1 MPDSAAN
8 EQTIGAYR
16 LDDQLR
22 LDNAGVVYRAFH
34 VPTGQVVAIRVLPPD
49 RVAAPGFRER
59 FEREM
64 RAVAALYHPHIV
76 ELYESGVNEGRA
88 FIVSEFP
95 SGGSLQD
102 LLQKRSLPL
111 RLCVEFARQIAVAL
125 SAAHARR
132 VIHGALQPESIAL
145 FPESGGGYLLK
156 VGDFGIARL
165 IAPTAASPAAYRA
178 PEQRAGS
185 EPEPRTDCYVLGALL
200 YEMIVGSPPPLTA
213 IPPLR
218 LVRSDAPAEIEALVG
233 RCLAPAPAD
242 RFERMSDL
250 AEALEAQA
258 AAIGERIAAGAA
270 GAAGDV
276 TIIESRPAADDVT
289 IATPAETRAPA
300 DVTIIAIPPAAPS
313 AATPASDVPSD
324 AELAADAETMIEPAP
339 PAASTATALRGE
351 ERESVVEGPPVSA
364 EEAIAAPSAAT
375 PASDV
380 PSDAE
385 PAADAET
392 MIEPAPPAAS
402 TATALRGEE
411 RESVAD
417 APPASTAETVI
428 EPAPVSAVADAT
440 AALIADATPP
450 RTLPADVSGAS
461 APPEMPDEL
470 QTVLPEPLSHAP
482 IAAGAAEAAPV
493 VPPDEALTI
502 LPEPTPAVST
512 PLPQVSATQSLM
524 IATPPPGFP
533 VLPPPSSMP
542 QVQVLDNNGAPL
554 HLVSLTGDG
563 LAIGRAES
571 NDLALPDESVSE
583 EHAFLDWD
591 GRQVTITDL
600 GSKNGTFVAGVRLPP
615 QDRYPWQGGAPVRIG
630 VYWLRLV
637 PPLMQA
643 ASVVAP
649 VAYGVPGPTAVAAP
663 PQPAPVV
670 QPTAP
675 APRPAAPVTPSFG
688 APVLTPPSAAAP
700 QGGITQMPAPDDTRS
715 ASPPPATSPSP
726 GGAAP
731 DVIGVTQT
739 PFSSNRYG
747 VELEQDVMTLTPG
760 MPSVLRMTLHNY
772 SDAVDHLRVEV
783 QGVPETWFQGPLP
796 EPQLLPNGRAPVA
809 LNINVP
815 RTPEN
820 RAGPYP
826 VTVYARSRSR
836 PNEAGTAQA
845 TWNVQAFTEHRLEL
859 KPRRVAGWRR
869 AGYNLTLTNAG
880 NTPMR
885 YTLTGEDDEQ
895 ALAFNL
901 GEDAVALEPG
911 AALRHRLVV
920 RGPIRWFG
928 SPQPRSFSIHAR
940 TEKRSET
947 QTSSAQFVQRALI
960 PPWLIPI
967 ALLAFLAIV
976 YFVTRPPVIRNP
988 RFEVSPQIAG
998 QPARLIYEID
1008 NAQRVELLPLGVQA
1022 PAASGR
1028 RTFEF
1033 LDATAIPPDLS
1044 ILAVSRFGI
1053 RAEAS
1058 VAVAVVTPT
1067 PTPQPTPTPPLPTVA
1082 PTAEPLPLPTEAP
1095 PPPAPPPLPPA
1106 PPAATPTPE
1115 VSLAEL
1121 VRFEC
1126 RSGDRIV
1133 LTGIGPPRE
1142 SFLLYFGRRAVSGGS
1157 VAPNGVYRID
1167 MLVGPERPGE
1177 YPVSV
1182 RLRLS
1187 DRPLPIRT
1195 YQYGADQPVSL
1206 AGVAPTAAPIELMCV
1221 VPRANPTPTVAP

>member
-1 MPDSAAN
+1 MPDPAAH

-16 LDDQLR
+16 LDEQLSV
-22 LDNAGVVYRAFH
+22 DSAGVVYRAYH
-34 VPTGQVVAIRVLPPD
+34 TPTGQPVVIRVLPPD

-64 RAVAALYHPHIV
+64 RAVASLYHPHII
-76 ELYESGVNEGRA
+76 ELYEFNIIEGRA
-88 FIVSEFP
+88 FIVSELP
-95 SGGSLQD
+95 SGG
-102 LLQKRSLPL
+102 LLHEVVQKHSLPL
-111 RLCVEFARQIAVAL
+111 RLSVELARQMAVAL
-125 SAAHARR
+125 GAAHARG
-132 VIHGALQPESIAL
+132 VVHGALKPESIAV
-145 FPESGGGYLLK
+145 FPEPGGGYLLK

-165 IAPTAASPAAYRA
+165 IAPTAANPAAYRA
-178 PEQRAGS
+178 PELRAGS
-185 EPEPRTDCYVLGALL
+185 EPDPRTDCYALGTLL

-218 LVRSDAPAEIEALVG
+218 LVRSDAPAELETLVA
-233 RCLAPAPAD
+233 RCLASAPAD
-242 RFERMSDL
+242 RFEMHEL
-250 AEALEAQA
+250 VEALKALVA
-258 AAIGERIAAGAA
+258 AMGERISA
-270 GAAGDV
+270 V
-276 TIIESRPAADDVT
+276 AADDVT
-289 IATPAETRAPA
+289 IIEQIPAADEVTVAAYAIPPAPA
-300 DVTIIAIPPAAPS
+300 DVTIIEAP
-313 AATPASDVPSD
+313 
-324 AELAADAETMIEPAP
+324 LAP
-339 PAASTATALRGE
+339 PADATMMVSGE
-351 ERESVVEGPPVSA
+351 
-364 EEAIAAPSAAT
+364 
-375 PASDV
+375 
-380 PSDAE
+380 
-385 PAADAET
+385 
-392 MIEPAPPAAS
+392 
-402 TATALRGEE
+402 
-411 RESVAD
+411 
-417 APPASTAETVI
+417 ETVI
-428 EPAPVSAVADAT
+428 EPALAATSADATVIKAEESEAAATAPPASAEETLIEPTPVSAVADAT
-440 AALIADATPP
+440 AALIADAAPP
-450 RTLPADVSGAS
+450 QTLPIDVPATP
-461 APPEMPDEL
+461 APPEAPDEMP
-470 QTVLPEPLSHAP
+470 TILPEPASQPPAS
-482 IAAGAAEAAPV
+482 AGMAEEASI

-502 LPEPTPAVST
+502 LPESAPAVGT

-542 QVQVLDNNGAPL
+542 QVQVLDNHGAPL
-554 HLVSLTGDG
+554 HLVNLTGDG
-563 LAIGRAES
+563 LAIGRSES
-571 NDLALPDESVSE
+571 NDLTLPDESVSE
-583 EHAFLDWD
+583 EHAFIDWD

-600 GSKNGTFVAGVRLPP
+600 GSKNGTFVAGVRLSP

-630 VYWLRLV
+630 VYWLRLI

-643 ASVVAP
+643 VSVVAP
-649 VAYGVPGPTAVAAP
+649 VAYGAPGPTAVVAA
-663 PQPAPVV
+663 QPASAPATPPV
-670 QPTAP
+670 AP
-675 APRPAAPVTPSFG
+675 APRQPAPVTPSFG
-688 APVLTPPSAAAP
+688 APVMTPPTAAP
-700 QGGITQMPAPDDTRS
+700 TQMPPPGVARS
-715 ASPPPATSPSP
+715 ASPTQTPPPT
-726 GGAAP
+726 GGAPP
-731 DVIGVTQT
+731 DVIGVTQ
-739 PFSSNRYG
+739 PPLSSNRYG

-760 MPSVLRMTLHNY
+760 MPSVLRMTLYNY
-772 SDAVDHLRVEV
+772 SDNVDHLRVEV
-783 QGVPETWFQGPLP
+783 QGVPETWIQGPLP
-796 EPQLLPNGRAPVA
+796 EPQLLPNGRTPVA

-826 VTVYARSRSR
+826 VTLYARSRSR
-836 PNEAGTAQA
+836 PNEAGIAQA

-859 KPRRVAGWRR
+859 KPRRVIGWFR
-869 AGYNLTLTNAG
+869 ASYNLALTNAG
-880 NTPMR
+880 NAPMR
-885 YTLTGEDDEQ
+885 YTVIGEDDEQ

-911 AALRHRLVV
+911 ASFKHRLVV

-940 TEKRSET
+940 TEKRSDA

-1008 NAQRVELLPLGVQA
+1008 NAQRVELLPSGIQA

-1044 ILAVSRFGI
+1044 ILAISRFGI

-1058 VAVAVVTPT
+1058 VVVAVVTPT
-1067 PTPQPTPTPPLPTVA
+1067 PTPQPTITPPPPTVA
-1082 PTAEPLPLPTEAP
+1082 PTAEPLPLPTAAP
-1095 PPPAPPPLPPA
+1095 PPPAPPPPAPPA
-1106 PPAATPTPE
+1106 PPAATPTPD
-1115 VSLAEL
+1115 VSLADV

-1133 LTGIGPPRE
+1133 LSGIGPPRE

-1195 YQYGADQPVSL
+1195 YQYGAAQLVNL
-1206 AGVAPTAAPIELMCV
+1206 ERIAPTAMPVELMCI
-1221 VPRANPTPTVAP
+1221 VPRAKPTPTVAP

>member
-16 LDDQLR
+16 LDEQLSV
-22 LDNAGVVYRAFH
+22 DNAGAVYRAYH
-34 VPTGQVVAIRVLPPD
+34 TPTGQPVAIRVLPPD
-49 RVAAPGFRER
+49 RVVAPGFRER

-64 RAVAALYHPHIV
+64 RAVASLYHPHII
-76 ELYESGVNEGRA
+76 ELYEFDINEGRA

-95 SGGSLQD
+95 SGGSLQEMV
-102 LLQKRSLPL
+102 QKRSLPL

-125 SAAHARR
+125 SAAHARG
-132 VIHGALQPESIAL
+132 VIHGALKPESIAL

-165 IAPTAASPAAYRA
+165 IAPTAANPSAYRA

-185 EPEPRTDCYVLGALL
+185 ELDPRTDCYALGALL

-233 RCLAPAPAD
+233 RCLVTALAN
-242 RFERMSDL
+242 RFDRMSEL
-250 AEALEAQA
+250 AEALEAQVA
-258 AAIGERIAAGAA
+258 AMGERISAVAASDAT
-270 GAAGDV
+270 V
-276 TIIESRPAADDVT
+276 IEQRPAADDVT
-289 IATPAETRAPA
+289 IAAHAATPAPA
-300 DVTIIAIPPAAPS
+300 DVTIIETPPAAP
-313 AATPASDVPSD
+313 
-324 AELAADAETMIEPAP
+324 ADATIIEAPSTGAPESEAP
-339 PAASTATALRGE
+339 PDEELISGE
-351 ERESVVEGPPVSA
+351 
-364 EEAIAAPSAAT
+364 
-375 PASDV
+375 
-380 PSDAE
+380 
-385 PAADAET
+385 
-392 MIEPAPPAAS
+392 
-402 TATALRGEE
+402 
-411 RESVAD
+411 
-417 APPASTAETVI
+417 ETVI
-428 EPAPVSAVADAT
+428 EPAPATASADVPVIKAEEGEADAEAPPASAEETLTEPAPASAVAAAT
-440 AALIADATPP
+440 AALIADAALPQTPP
-450 RTLPADVSGAS
+450 GDAPAAPALPEA
-461 APPEMPDEL
+461 PDEM
-470 QTVLPEPLSHAP
+470 QTVLPEPAP
-482 IAAGAAEAAPV
+482 QPAVIDSGSAEAPV
-493 VPPDEALTI
+493 VPPDEAVTI
-502 LPEPTPAVST
+502 LPEPAPAIST

-533 VLPPPSSMP
+533 ALPPPSSMP

-554 HLVSLTGDG
+554 HLVNLTGDG

-583 EHAFLDWD
+583 EHAFIDWD

-615 QDRYPWQGGAPVRIG
+615 HDRYPWQGGAPVRIG
-630 VYWLRLV
+630 VYWMRLI
-637 PPLMQA
+637 PPLLQA

-649 VAYGVPGPTAVAAP
+649 VVYGAPGPTAVATP
-663 PQPAPVV
+663 PQPVAPPVS
-670 QPTAP
+670 P
-675 APRPAAPVTPSFG
+675 APRPSAPVTPSFG
-688 APVLTPPSAAAP
+688 APVMTPPTAAAP
-700 QGGITQMPAPDDTRS
+700 QAGITQMPPPGVARS
-715 ASPPPATSPSP
+715 ASPPQATPPSP

-731 DVIGVTQT
+731 DVIGVTQ
-739 PFSSNRYG
+739 PPLSSNRYG

-772 SDAVDHLRVEV
+772 SDNVDHLRVEV
-783 QGVPETWFQGPLP
+783 QGVPETWIQGPPP

-845 TWNVQAFTEHRLEL
+845 TWNVQSFTEHRLEL
-859 KPRRVAGWRR
+859 KPRRVAGWRK
-869 AGYNLTLTNAG
+869 ATYNLNLTNAG
-880 NTPMR
+880 NVPVR
-885 YTLTGEDDEQ
+885 YMVTGEDDEQ
-895 ALAFNL
+895 ALTFNL

-920 RGPIRWFG
+920 RGPIRWLG

-1008 NAQRVELLPLGVQA
+1008 NAQRVELAPLGVQA

-1044 ILAVSRFGI
+1044 IQAVSRFGI

-1067 PTPQPTPTPPLPTVA
+1067 PTLQPTATPPPPTVA
-1082 PTAEPLPLPTEAP
+1082 PTAEPLPLPTVAP
-1095 PPPAPPPLPPA
+1095 PQPPAPPPVPPPVP

-1115 VSLAEL
+1115 VALAEL

-1142 SFLLYFGRRAVSGGS
+1142 SFLLYFGKRAVSGGS

-1177 YPVSV
+1177 YQVSV

-1195 YQYGADQPVSL
+1195 YQYGTEQLVNLGSL
-1206 AGVAPTAAPIELMCV
+1206 APTAVPVELMCI
-1221 VPRANPTPTVAP
+1221 VPRAKPTPTVAP

>member
-1 MPDSAAN
+1 MPDSEAN

-16 LDDQLR
+16 LDER
-22 LDNAGVVYRAFH
+22 LNVDSAGAVYRAYH
-34 VPTGQVVAIRVLPPD
+34 MPTGQPVAIRVLPPD

-64 RAVAALYHPHIV
+64 RTVAALYHPHII
-76 ELYESGVNEGRA
+76 ELYESGVGEGRA

-95 SGGSLQD
+95 SGGSLQEMV
-102 LLQKRSLPL
+102 QKRSLPL
-111 RLCVEFARQIAVAL
+111 RLCVEFARQMAVAL
-125 SAAHARR
+125 SAAHARG
-132 VIHGALQPESIAL
+132 VVHGALKPKSIAL
-145 FPESGGGYLLK
+145 FPESGGGYVLK

-165 IAPTAASPAAYRA
+165 IAPAAANPSAYRA

-185 EPEPRTDCYVLGALL
+185 EPDPRADCYALGALL

-218 LVRSDAPAEIEALVG
+218 LVRSDAPAEVEALVA
-233 RCLAPAPAD
+233 RCLASAPGN
-242 RFERMSDL
+242 RFDQMNDL
-250 AEALEAQA
+250 AKALEAQVAAMSERVSA
-258 AAIGERIAAGAA
+258 AAAN
-270 GAAGDV
+270 DV
-276 TIIESRPAADDVT
+276 TVVEQRPGADDVT
-289 IATPAETRAPA
+289 IAAHAITPAPA
-300 DVTIIAIPPAAPS
+300 DATIIEMPPSTPADATLIEAPS
-313 AATPASDVPSD
+313 AGTP
-324 AELAADAETMIEPAP
+324 
-339 PAASTATALRGE
+339 
-351 ERESVVEGPPVSA
+351 ERETPPD
-364 EEAIAAPSAAT
+364 EEPIS
-375 PASDV
+375 
-380 PSDAE
+380 
-385 PAADAET
+385 
-392 MIEPAPPAAS
+392 
-402 TATALRGEE
+402 GE
-411 RESVAD
+411 
-417 APPASTAETVI
+417 ETVI
-428 EPAPVSAVADAT
+428 EPLPTAAFVDATVVEQQTVVGESAMAAHPSSPAPAHDRTMSEEPPTPVDATVIEESAGEIGARAQPEPATETIIEPMPAGAVAAAT
-440 AALIADATPP
+440 AALIAD
-450 RTLPADVSGAS
+450 S
-461 APPEMPDEL
+461 APPEAPDEM
-470 QTVLPEPLSHAP
+470 QTVLPEPAP
-482 IAAGAAEAAPV
+482 QSPTGASAAQKAAA
-493 VPPDEALTI
+493 VPPDEAPTI
-502 LPEPTPAVST
+502 LPEPVPAVST

-533 VLPPPSSMP
+533 ALPPPSSMP
-542 QVQVLDNNGAPL
+542 QVQVLDNHGAPL
-554 HLVSLTGDG
+554 HLINLTGDG
-563 LAIGRAES
+563 LAVGRVES

-583 EHAFLDWD
+583 EHAFIDWD

-615 QDRYPWQGGAPVRIG
+615 QERYPWQGGAPVRIG
-630 VYWLRLV
+630 VYWLRLI

-643 ASVVAP
+643 ASVGAP
-649 VAYGVPGPTAVAAP
+649 VVYGAPGPTAVAVPPPPVAP
-663 PQPAPVV
+663 PVAP
-670 QPTAP
+670 PTA
-675 APRPAAPVTPSFG
+675 RPPAPVTPSFG
-688 APVLTPPSAAAP
+688 APVMTPPTAAPTQMPPPGVARSASPTQTPPSAGDAP
-700 QGGITQMPAPDDTRS
+700 
-715 ASPPPATSPSP
+715 
-726 GGAAP
+726 P
-731 DVIGVTQT
+731 DVIGVTQ
-739 PFSSNRYG
+739 PPLSSNRYG

-760 MPSVLRMTLHNY
+760 MPSVLRMTLYNY
-772 SDAVDHLRVEV
+772 SDNVDHLRVEV
-783 QGVPETWFQGPLP
+783 QGAPETWIQGPPP

-845 TWNVQAFTEHRLEL
+845 TWNVQPFTEHRLEL
-859 KPRRVAGWRR
+859 KPRRVAGWRK
-869 AGYNLTLTNAG
+869 ASYNLALTNAG
-880 NTPMR
+880 NVPMR
-885 YTLTGEDDEQ
+885 YTVTGEDDEQ

-911 AALRHRLVV
+911 ASFKHRLVV

-960 PPWLIPI
+960 PPWLVPI
-967 ALLAFLAIV
+967 ALLALLAIV

-1044 ILAVSRFGI
+1044 ILAVSRFGV

-1067 PTPQPTPTPPLPTVA
+1067 PTPQPTVTPPPPTVAPTAASLPLPTVA
-1082 PTAEPLPLPTEAP
+1082 PPPVAP
-1095 PPPAPPPLPPA
+1095 PPVAPPAPPV
-1106 PPAATPTPE
+1106 ATPTPE
-1115 VSLAEL
+1115 IPLAEL

-1142 SFLLYFGRRAVSGGS
+1142 SFLLYFGKRAVSGGS
-1157 VAPNGVYRID
+1157 VAPNGAYRID

-1195 YQYGADQPVSL
+1195 YQYGAERLVNLGSL
-1206 AGVAPTAAPIELMCV
+1206 APTATPVELMCV
-1221 VPRANPTPTVAP
+1221 VPRAKPTPTVAP

>member
-1 MPDSAAN
+1 
-8 EQTIGAYR
+8 
-16 LDDQLR
+16 
-22 LDNAGVVYRAFH
+22 
-34 VPTGQVVAIRVLPPD
+34 
-49 RVAAPGFRER
+49 
-59 FEREM
+59 
-64 RAVAALYHPHIV
+64 
-76 ELYESGVNEGRA
+76 
-88 FIVSEFP
+88 
-95 SGGSLQD
+95 
-102 LLQKRSLPL
+102 
-111 RLCVEFARQIAVAL
+111 
-125 SAAHARR
+125 
-132 VIHGALQPESIAL
+132 
-145 FPESGGGYLLK
+145 
-156 VGDFGIARL
+156 
-165 IAPTAASPAAYRA
+165 
-178 PEQRAGS
+178 
-185 EPEPRTDCYVLGALL
+185 
-200 YEMIVGSPPPLTA
+200 
-213 IPPLR
+213 
-218 LVRSDAPAEIEALVG
+218 
-233 RCLAPAPAD
+233 
-242 RFERMSDL
+242 
-250 AEALEAQA
+250 
-258 AAIGERIAAGAA
+258 
-270 GAAGDV
+270 
-276 TIIESRPAADDVT
+276 ADDVT
-289 IATPAETRAPA
+289 IAMPTDIRAPA
-300 DVTIIAIPPAAPS
+300 DVTIIEMPAGATVIEAPS
-313 AATPASDVPSD
+313 AVTPASDVLPD
-324 AELAADAETMIEPAP
+324 AGLVADAETVIEPAP
-339 PAASTATALRGE
+339 PAASATATVLRGE
-351 ERESVVEGPPVSA
+351 ERESAAEG
-364 EEAIAAPSAAT
+364 
-375 PASDV
+375 
-380 PSDAE
+380 
-385 PAADAET
+385 
-392 MIEPAPPAAS
+392 
-402 TATALRGEE
+402 
-411 RESVAD
+411 
-417 APPASTAETVI
+417 PPASTEETVI
-428 EPAPVSAVADAT
+428 EWASVSAVAEAT
-440 AALIADATPP
+440 AALIAEATPP

-461 APPEMPDEL
+461 APPETPDEM
-470 QTVLPEPLSHAP
+470 QTVLPEPPSHAP
-482 IAAGAAEAAPV
+482 IAAGAAEEASV
-493 VPPDEALTI
+493 VPPDEAPTI
-502 LPEPTPAVST
+502 LPEPTPAFST
-512 PLPQVSATQSLM
+512 PLPQASATQSLM

-533 VLPPPSSMP
+533 ALPPPSSMP

-600 GSKNGTFVAGVRLPP
+600 SSKNGTFVAGVRLPP
-615 QDRYPWQGGAPVRIG
+615 QERYPWQGGAPVRIG

-643 ASVVAP
+643 ASMVAP

-663 PQPAPVV
+663 PRPAPVV

-675 APRPAAPVTPSFG
+675 APRPSAPVTPSFG

-700 QGGITQMPAPDDTRS
+700 QGGITQMPAPGDTRS
-715 ASPPPATSPSP
+715 ASLPQATSPSP

-772 SDAVDHLRVEV
+772 GDAVDHLRVEV
-783 QGVPETWFQGPLP
+783 QGAPETWIQGPLP

-836 PNEAGTAQA
+836 PNEAGMAQA
-845 TWNVQAFTEHRLEL
+845 TWNVQTFTEHRLEL
-859 KPRRVAGWRR
+859 KPRRVAGWRK

-901 GEDAVALEPG
+901 GEDVVTLEPG

-988 RFEVSPQIAG
+988 RFEISPQIAG

-1058 VAVAVVTPT
+1058 VVVAVVTPT

-1082 PTAEPLPLPTEAP
+1082 PTAEPLPLPTEA

-1167 MLVGPERPGE
+1167 MLIGPERPGE

-1195 YQYGADQPVSL
+1195 YQYGADQLVSL
-1206 AGVAPTAAPIELMCV
+1206 AGVAPAAAPIELMCV

>member
-16 LDDQLR
+16 LDEQLR
-22 LDNAGVVYRAFH
+22 IDSAGAVYRAYH
-34 VPTGQVVAIRVLPPD
+34 TPTGQPVAIRALPPD

-64 RAVAALYHPHIV
+64 RAVASLYHPHII
-76 ELYESGVNEGRA
+76 ELYEFSINEGRA
-88 FIVSEFP
+88 FIVSELP
-95 SGGSLQD
+95 SGGSLQET
-102 LLQKRSLPL
+102 LHKRSLPL
-111 RLCVEFARQIAVAL
+111 RLCVELARQMAAAL
-125 SAAHARR
+125 SAAHARG
-132 VIHGALQPESIAL
+132 VVHGALKPECIAL
-145 FPESGGGYLLK
+145 FPEPGGGYLLK

-165 IAPTAASPAAYRA
+165 IAPTAANPAAYRA
-178 PEQRAGS
+178 PELRAGS
-185 EPEPRTDCYVLGALL
+185 EPDPRTDCYALGALL

-218 LVRSDAPAEIEALVG
+218 LVRTDAPAEVEALVA

-242 RFERMSDL
+242 RFEMNAL
-250 AEALEAQA
+250 AEALEAQVA
-258 AAIGERIAAGAA
+258 AMGERVSAV
-270 GAAGDV
+270 AAGDATV
-276 TIIESRPAADDVT
+276 IEQRPSADDVT
-289 IATPAETRAPA
+289 IAAHAATPAPA
-300 DVTIIAIPPAAPS
+300 DVTIIDTPPAP
-313 AATPASDVPSD
+313 PADVTIIEALPTGMPAGEASP
-324 AELAADAETMIEPAP
+324 AEALVAGEETVIEPAP
-339 PAASTATALRGE
+339 AAASADATVLK
-351 ERESVVEGPPVSA
+351 A
-364 EEAIAAPSAAT
+364 EE
-375 PASDV
+375 
-380 PSDAE
+380 SDA
-385 PAADAET
+385 AAE
-392 MIEPAPPAAS
+392 APPAF
-402 TATALRGEE
+402 TEE
-411 RESVAD
+411 
-417 APPASTAETVI
+417 TLI

-440 AALIADATPP
+440 AALIADATLPQTP
-450 RTLPADVSGAS
+450 PADVPAMPVPLE
-461 APPEMPDEL
+461 APDEL
-470 QTVLPEPLSHAP
+470 QTVLPEPAP
-482 IAAGAAEAAPV
+482 QPPAIASSAAEASV
-493 VPPDEALTI
+493 VPPDEAVTI
-502 LPEPTPAVST
+502 LPEPAPAVST
-512 PLPQVSATQSLM
+512 PLPQVAATQSLM

-533 VLPPPSSMP
+533 ALPPPSSMP
-542 QVQVLDNNGAPL
+542 QVQVLDNNGVPV

-563 LAIGRAES
+563 LAIGRAER

-583 EHAFLDWD
+583 EHAFIDWD

-600 GSKNGTFVAGVRLPP
+600 GSKNGTFVAGVRLAP

-630 VYWLRLV
+630 VYWLRLI

-649 VAYGVPGPTAVAAP
+649 AVYGAPGPTAVAVAVP
-663 PQPAPVV
+663 PQLAKSPVAQPA
-670 QPTAP
+670 AP
-675 APRPAAPVTPSFG
+675 APRPPAPVTPSFG
-688 APVLTPPSAAAP
+688 APVMTPPAAAAP
-700 QGGITQMPAPDDTRS
+700 QAGITQMPAPGVARS
-715 ASPPPATSPSP
+715 ASPPQATPPAP
-726 GGAAP
+726 GGVAP
-731 DVIGVTQT
+731 EMMGVTQ
-739 PFSSNRYG
+739 PPLSSNRYG

-772 SDAVDHLRVEV
+772 SDNVDHLHVEV
-783 QGVPETWFQGPLP
+783 QGVPETWIQGPSP

-826 VTVYARSRSR
+826 VTIYARSRSR
-836 PNEAGTAQA
+836 PNEAGIAQA

-859 KPRRVAGWRR
+859 KPRRAAGWRK
-869 AGYNLTLTNAG
+869 AAYNLTLTNAG
-880 NTPMR
+880 NVPVR
-885 YTLTGEDDEQ
+885 YTVTGEDDEQ
-895 ALAFNL
+895 ALTFNL

-911 AALRHRLVV
+911 AALKHRLVV
-920 RGPIRWFG
+920 RGPIRWLG

-940 TEKRSET
+940 TEKRSEA

-960 PPWLIPI
+960 PPWIIPI

-1008 NAQRVELLPLGVQA
+1008 NAQRVELAPLGVQA

-1067 PTPQPTPTPPLPTVA
+1067 PTPQPTATPPPPTVA
-1082 PTAEPLPLPTEAP
+1082 PTAEPLPLPTVAP
-1095 PPPAPPPLPPA
+1095 PQPPAPPPIPPPA

-1115 VSLAEL
+1115 VALAEL

-1133 LTGIGPPRE
+1133 LTGVGPPRE
-1142 SFLLYFGRRAVSGGS
+1142 SFLLYFGKRAVSGGS

-1177 YPVSV
+1177 YQVSV

-1195 YQYGADQPVSL
+1195 YQYGAGPLVNLGSL
-1206 AGVAPTAAPIELMCV
+1206 APTAVPVELMCV
-1221 VPRANPTPTVAP
+1221 VPRAKPTPTIAP

>member
-1 MPDSAAN
+1 MPASGSSSVSERHHSAYNGVSPVSVTKAAAMPDHAAN

-16 LDDQLR
+16 LDEQLSV
-22 LDNAGVVYRAFH
+22 DSAGAVYRAYH
-34 VPTGQVVAIRVLPPD
+34 TPTGQPVVIRVLSPEQ
-49 RVAAPGFRER
+49 VATPGFRER
-59 FEREM
+59 FERDM

-76 ELYESGVNEGRA
+76 ELYEFGISEGRA
-88 FIVSEFP
+88 FIVGEFP
-95 SGGSLQD
+95 SGGSLQEMV
-102 LLQKRSLPL
+102 QRRSLPL
-111 RLCVEFARQIAVAL
+111 RLCVECARQMAVAL
-125 SAAHARR
+125 SAAHARG
-132 VIHGALQPESIAL
+132 VVHGALKPESIAV
-145 FPESGGGYLLK
+145 FPEPGGGYLLK

-165 IAPTAASPAAYRA
+165 IAPTAANPAAYRA
-178 PEQRAGS
+178 PELRAGS
-185 EPEPRTDCYVLGALL
+185 EPDPRTDCYALGALL

-218 LVRSDAPAEIEALVG
+218 LVRPDAPADLEALVA
-233 RCLAPAPAD
+233 RCLASAPAD
-242 RFERMSDL
+242 RFEMHELVEALKALVVAMGERMSTVSASDS
-250 AEALEAQA
+250 
-258 AAIGERIAAGAA
+258 
-270 GAAGDV
+270 
-276 TIIESRPAADDVT
+276 TMIEQIPAADDVT
-289 IATPAETRAPA
+289 VAAHAIPPAPA
-300 DVTIIAIPPAAPS
+300 DVTIIEAP
-313 AATPASDVPSD
+313 
-324 AELAADAETMIEPAP
+324 PAP
-339 PAASTATALRGE
+339 PADATMMVSGE
-351 ERESVVEGPPVSA
+351 
-364 EEAIAAPSAAT
+364 
-375 PASDV
+375 
-380 PSDAE
+380 
-385 PAADAET
+385 
-392 MIEPAPPAAS
+392 
-402 TATALRGEE
+402 
-411 RESVAD
+411 
-417 APPASTAETVI
+417 ETVI
-428 EPAPVSAVADAT
+428 EPALAATSADATVIKAEESEAVATALPASAEETLIEPTPVSAVADAT
-440 AALIADATPP
+440 AALIADEAS
-450 RTLPADVSGAS
+450 PAMPVSNAS
-461 APPEMPDEL
+461 AAASPAEAADEAL
-470 QTVLPEPLSHAP
+470 TVLPESPQQPSL
-482 IAAGAAEAAPV
+482 AASSVAGPSE

-502 LPEPTPAVST
+502 LPESAPAVGT

-533 VLPPPSSMP
+533 ALPPPSSMP
-542 QVQVLDNNGAPL
+542 QVQVLDNHGAPL
-554 HLVSLTGDG
+554 HLVNLTGDG
-563 LAIGRAES
+563 LAIGRSES
-571 NDLALPDESVSE
+571 NDLTLPDESVSE
-583 EHAFLDWD
+583 EHAFIDWD

-600 GSKNGTFVAGVRLPP
+600 GSKNGTFVAGVRLSA

-630 VYWLRLV
+630 VYWLRLI

-649 VAYGVPGPTAVAAP
+649 VAYGAPGPTAVVAA
-663 PQPAPVV
+663 QPASAPATPPV
-670 QPTAP
+670 AP
-675 APRPAAPVTPSFG
+675 APRQPAPVTPSFG
-688 APVLTPPSAAAP
+688 APVMTPPTAAP
-700 QGGITQMPAPDDTRS
+700 TQMPPPGVARS
-715 ASPPPATSPSP
+715 ASPTQTPPPT
-726 GGAAP
+726 GGAPP
-731 DVIGVTQT
+731 DVIGVTQ
-739 PFSSNRYG
+739 PPLSSNRYG

-760 MPSVLRMTLHNY
+760 MPSVLRMTLYNY
-772 SDAVDHLRVEV
+772 SDNVDHLRVEV
-783 QGVPETWFQGPLP
+783 QGVPETWIQGPLP
-796 EPQLLPNGRAPVA
+796 EPQLLPNGRTPVA

-826 VTVYARSRSR
+826 VTLYARSRSR
-836 PNEAGTAQA
+836 PNEAGIAQA

-859 KPRRVAGWRR
+859 KPRRVIGWFR
-869 AGYNLTLTNAG
+869 ASYNLALTNAG
-880 NTPMR
+880 NVPMR
-885 YTLTGEDDEQ
+885 YTVVGEDDEQ

-911 AALRHRLVV
+911 ASFRHRLVV

-940 TEKRSET
+940 TEKRSDA

-1008 NAQRVELLPLGVQA
+1008 NAQRVELLPSGIQA

-1044 ILAVSRFGI
+1044 ILAISRFGI

-1058 VAVAVVTPT
+1058 VVVAVVTPT
-1067 PTPQPTPTPPLPTVA
+1067 PTPQPTITPSPPTVA
-1082 PTAEPLPLPTEAP
+1082 PTAEPLPLPTAAP
-1095 PPPAPPPLPPA
+1095 PPPAPPPPAPPA
-1106 PPAATPTPE
+1106 PPAATPTPD
-1115 VSLAEL
+1115 VSLADV

-1195 YQYGADQPVSL
+1195 YQYGAAQLVNLESI
-1206 AGVAPTAAPIELMCV
+1206 APTAAPVELMCI
-1221 VPRANPTPTVAP
+1221 VPRARPTPTVAP

>member
-1 MPDSAAN
+1 MPDPAAH

-16 LDDQLR
+16 LDEQLSV
-22 LDNAGVVYRAFH
+22 DSAGAVYRAYH
-34 VPTGQVVAIRVLPPD
+34 MPTGQPVAIRVLPPD

-64 RAVAALYHPHIV
+64 RAVASLYHPHII
-76 ELYESGVNEGRA
+76 ELYEFNIIEGRA
-88 FIVSEFP
+88 FIVSELP
-95 SGGSLQD
+95 SGG
-102 LLQKRSLPL
+102 LLHEVVQKRSLPL
-111 RLCVEFARQIAVAL
+111 RLSVELARQMAVAL
-125 SAAHARR
+125 GAAHARD
-132 VIHGALQPESIAL
+132 VVHGALKPESVAV
-145 FPESGGGYLLK
+145 FAQAGGAYLLK

-165 IAPTAASPAAYRA
+165 IAPMAANPSAYRA

-185 EPEPRTDCYVLGALL
+185 DPDPRADCYALGALL

-218 LVRSDAPAEIEALVG
+218 LVRSDAPADLEALVG

-242 RFERMSDL
+242 RFDRMSDL
-250 AEALEAQA
+250 AEALEAQVA
-258 AAIGERIAAGAA
+258 AMGERISAVAAN
-270 GAAGDV
+270 DV
-276 TIIESRPAADDVT
+276 TIIEQRPAADDVT
-289 IATPAETRAPA
+289 VAAHAIPPAPA
-300 DVTIIAIPPAAPS
+300 DVTIIEAP
-313 AATPASDVPSD
+313 
-324 AELAADAETMIEPAP
+324 PAP
-339 PAASTATALRGE
+339 PAAATMVVSGE
-351 ERESVVEGPPVSA
+351 
-364 EEAIAAPSAAT
+364 
-375 PASDV
+375 
-380 PSDAE
+380 
-385 PAADAET
+385 
-392 MIEPAPPAAS
+392 
-402 TATALRGEE
+402 
-411 RESVAD
+411 
-417 APPASTAETVI
+417 ETVI
-428 EPAPVSAVADAT
+428 EPAPAATSADATVIKAEESEAAATAPPASAEETLIEPTPASAVADAT
-440 AALIADATPP
+440 AALIADAAPP
-450 RTLPADVSGAS
+450 QTLPIDVPATP
-461 APPEMPDEL
+461 APPEAPDEMP
-470 QTVLPEPLSHAP
+470 TILPEPASQPPASV
-482 IAAGAAEAAPV
+482 GMAEEASV
-493 VPPDEALTI
+493 VPPDEAVTI
-502 LPEPTPAVST
+502 LPEPAPAAGT
-512 PLPQVSATQSLM
+512 PLPQVTQSLV

-533 VLPPPSSMP
+533 ALPPPASMP

-554 HLVSLTGDG
+554 HLVNLTGDG

-571 NDLALPDESVSE
+571 NDLTLPDESVSE
-583 EHAFLDWD
+583 EHAFIDWD

-615 QDRYPWQGGAPVRIG
+615 QDRHLWQGGASVRIG
-630 VYWLRLV
+630 VYWLRLI

-649 VAYGVPGPTAVAAP
+649 VAYGVPVPTAVAVP
-663 PQPAPVV
+663 PQRATAPVA
-670 QPTAP
+670 QPAAP
-675 APRPAAPVTPSFG
+675 APRPSAPVTPSFG
-688 APVLTPPSAAAP
+688 APVMTPPTAAPTQMPTPGVARSASAPQTPPS
-700 QGGITQMPAPDDTRS
+700 
-715 ASPPPATSPSP
+715 PS
-726 GGAAP
+726 GGALP
-731 DVIGVTQT
+731 DVVGVTQ
-739 PFSSNRYG
+739 PPLSSNRYG

-760 MPSVLRMTLHNY
+760 MPSVLRLTLHNY
-772 SDAVDHLRVEV
+772 GDSVDHLRVEV
-783 QGVPETWFQGPLP
+783 QGVPETWIQGPLP

-815 RTPEN
+815 RTPES

-826 VTVYARSRSR
+826 ITVYARSRSR

-859 KPRRVAGWRR
+859 KPRRVAGWRK
-869 AGYNLTLTNAG
+869 AAYNLTLTNAG
-880 NTPMR
+880 NVPVR
-885 YTLTGEDDEQ
+885 YMVTGEDDEQ
-895 ALAFNL
+895 ALRFNL
-901 GEDAVALEPG
+901 EEDAVALEPG
-911 AALRHRLVV
+911 ASLKHRLVV

-928 SPQPRSFSIHAR
+928 SPQPRSFSVHAR

-967 ALLAFLAIV
+967 ALLALLAIV
-976 YFVTRPPVIRNP
+976 YFVTRPPIIRNP
-988 RFEVSPQIAG
+988 RFERSPQIAG

-1008 NAQRVELLPLGVQA
+1008 NAQRVELAPLGVQA

-1067 PTPQPTPTPPLPTVA
+1067 PTPQPTATPPPPTAA
-1082 PTAEPLPLPTEAP
+1082 PTAEPLPLPTVAP
-1095 PPPAPPPLPPA
+1095 APPPAPPPQPPPA
-1106 PPAATPTPE
+1106 PPATTPTPE

-1133 LTGIGPPRE
+1133 ITGIGPPRE
-1142 SFLLYFGRRAVSGGS
+1142 SFLLYFGKRAVSGGS
-1157 VAPNGVYRID
+1157 VAPNGIYRID

-1177 YPVSV
+1177 YQVSV

-1195 YQYGADQPVSL
+1195 YQYGTERLINLSS
-1206 AGVAPTAAPIELMCV
+1206 VAPTTVPTELMCV
-1221 VPRANPTPTVAP
+1221 VPRAEPTPTVAP